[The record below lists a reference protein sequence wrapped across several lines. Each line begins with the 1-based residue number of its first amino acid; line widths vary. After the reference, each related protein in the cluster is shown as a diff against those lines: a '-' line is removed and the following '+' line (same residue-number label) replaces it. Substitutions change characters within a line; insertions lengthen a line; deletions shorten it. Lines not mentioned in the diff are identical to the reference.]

1 MNIDLFGNPVI
12 EKYNLK
18 SDFIIPP
25 FSILDTASGDWQ
37 NRKEKWKSL
46 GIKSEVGR
54 GNNNNNQRMTSD
66 GKRIGSKSKKTS
78 TIRLES
84 TGKDITKKPYISI
97 FDPVLCEIMYKWF
110 VPKNGS
116 ILDPFAGGSVRGIV
130 ANYLDYNYTGID
142 LRDEQI
148 SSNMGQAMEIIP
160 TNPPIYHVGDSN
172 KTMNTID
179 RKYDFIFTCPP
190 YYDLEVYSDYE
201 GDLSN
206 MTHEHFN
213 NTYESII
220 KKSCLLLKDNRY
232 ACFVVGNVRDKHGY
246 MRDLVG
252 LTIRCFEKH
261 GLKFYNDIILKQP
274 VASASMRAKSNMKY
288 KKIVKI
294 HQNVL
299 VFCKGNP
306 KR

>member
-54 GNNNNNQRMTSD
+54 ESACIRMDSN
-66 GKRIGSKSKKTS
+66 KINIKTDA
-78 TIRLES
+78 
-84 TGKDITKKPYISI
+84 KYISI

-261 GLKFYNDIILKQP
+261 GLKFYNDIILRQP

-306 KR
+306 KK